1 LTHTSRHPRFEIN
14 EIMKLVALIVSMM
27 LSAAAACAE
36 DAAPYPVTDCG
47 KFTVQMDLNKCAE
60 DNLQSADTALNKV
73 YQQLM
78 AEQDAASRERLKDA
92 ERAWIAYRDRECAFE
107 TGPREAGGSMWPSL
121 ISGCL
126 EEKTA
131 AHIRE
136 LSAMRGCTAG
146 VTDCNPH

>member
-1 LTHTSRHPRFEIN
+1 MK
-14 EIMKLVALIVSMM
+14 IMRLVALTVSIM
-27 LSAAAACAE
+27 LSAVSARAE
-36 DAAPYPVTDCG
+36 DTPPYPVTDCG
-47 KFTVQMDLNKCAE
+47 KFTVQIDLNKCAD
-60 DNLQSADTALNKV
+60 DNLQSADSMLNKV

-78 AEQDAASRERLKDA
+78 AEQDAASKERLKEA

-107 TGPREAGGSMWPSL
+107 TGPQEAGGSMWPSL

-131 AHIRE
+131 VHIRE
-136 LSAMRGCTAG
+136 LTAMRGCSAG